1 MNGTVEPRREAR
13 SADSATAGDGSV
25 ARRLADVLL
34 AAAGLLVTAP
44 LLAVAAVGIRLASP
58 GPVMYRAQR
67 VARGGRLFTM
77 YKLRTM
83 HTEAPSDRG
92 PVITAPRDA
101 RVFPFGA
108 WLRRSKIDEL
118 PQLWN
123 VLRGD
128 MAIVGPRPEDPRI
141 VREHFRPLHF
151 ETLHVRPGLAS
162 PGSIY
167 NYTHGEALL
176 AGGDPEARYVERL
189 LPFKLALD
197 VVYVR
202 RRSLGYDASII
213 GRTCVVILG
222 SLVGRRRFP
231 EPPEAPEAARLVREG
246 TT

>member
-1 MNGTVEPRREAR
+1 M
-13 SADSATAGDGSV
+13 

-58 GPVMYRAQR
+58 GPVLYRAQR

-83 HTEAPSDRG
+83 HTEASSDRG

-128 MAIVGPRPEDPRI
+128 MSIVGPRPEDPRI

>member
-1 MNGTVEPRREAR
+1 MLVGPPNERHGRASKGGTE
-13 SADSATAGDGSV
+13 
-25 ARRLADVLL
+25 RRLGD
-34 AAAGLLVTAP
+34 
-44 LLAVAAVGIRLASP
+44 S
-58 GPVMYRAQR
+58 
-67 VARGGRLFTM
+67 GGRIGG
-77 YKLRTM
+77 
-83 HTEAPSDRG
+83 EA
-92 PVITAPRDA
+92 
-101 RVFPFGA
+101 
-108 WLRRSKIDEL
+108 
-118 PQLWN
+118 
-123 VLRGD
+123 
-128 MAIVGPRPEDPRI
+128 
-141 VREHFRPLHF
+141 
-151 ETLHVRPGLAS
+151 LHVRPGLAS

-202 RRSLGYDASII
+202 RRSLAYDASII